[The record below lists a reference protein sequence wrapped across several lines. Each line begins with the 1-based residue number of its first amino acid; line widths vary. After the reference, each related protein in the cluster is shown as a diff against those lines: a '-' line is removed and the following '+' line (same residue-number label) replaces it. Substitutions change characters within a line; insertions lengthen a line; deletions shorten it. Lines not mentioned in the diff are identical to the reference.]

1 MGRLSHATTG
11 IDTAMATNIKRIIY
25 FHYRMDPTAARIR
38 EVRPDIDMF
47 RRPME
52 GEIEESWAEVARA
65 HCYHVSGRTE
75 LREPW
80 FPDQRLFARAP
91 NLLAICSLGAGY
103 DTVDLAACNE
113 AGIIVCNQSG
123 ANKEA
128 VAEHALGLMLALS
141 KKIAQSNA
149 AMRRQQNLERFHYA
163 GNDLLGKTVG
173 IIGIGNIG
181 GRVAELCAGLF
192 KMTVLAYDP
201 YLSTEKIAAKGATK
215 VGLEELLERA
225 DYVTMH
231 TPLNKTSSNLI
242 GYDQLKRMKRS
253 AYLINTSRGG
263 TYNEDDLVRALKE
276 ELIAGAGLD
285 VFMEEPPPTDHPLMP
300 FENVIVSPHNA
311 GITHEALANVAIFS
325 ADQWIDILDG
335 RVPPRLINPEA
346 WPMYCDRFEKILGF
360 RPAALPK
367 G

>member
-1 MGRLSHATTG
+1 
-11 IDTAMATNIKRIIY
+11 MATNIKRIIY
-25 FHYRMDPTAARIR
+25 FHYRMDPTAKRLK
-38 EVRPDIDMF
+38 ELRPDIDMF

-52 GEIEESWAEVARA
+52 GELEESFAEMARA

-80 FPDQRLFARAP
+80 FPDRRLFARAP

-103 DTVDLAACNE
+103 DTINIADCNE

-141 KKIAQSNA
+141 KKIGQANA
-149 AMRRQQNLERFHYA
+149 AMRRQQNLERFHFA
-163 GNDLLGKTVG
+163 GNDLLGRTVG

-201 YLSTEKIAAKGATK
+201 FLTAEKIAAKGARK
-215 VGLEELLERA
+215 VELAELLERA

-231 TPLNKTSSNLI
+231 TPLNETSRNLI
-242 GYDQLKRMKRS
+242 GYDEIRRMKRT
-253 AYLINTSRGG
+253 AYLVNTSRGG
-263 TYNEDDLVRALKE
+263 TYSEEGLVRALKE
-276 ELIAGAGLD
+276 GLIAGAGID
-285 VFMEEPPPTDHPLMP
+285 VFLDEPPPTDHPLMQ
-300 FENVIVSPHNA
+300 FENVIVTPHNA
-311 GITHEALANVAIFS
+311 GITHEAMANVAIFS

-346 WPMYCDRFEKILGF
+346 WPRYSERFERILGF
-360 RPAALPK
+360 RPQAL
-367 G
+367 

>member
-1 MGRLSHATTG
+1 
-11 IDTAMATNIKRIIY
+11 MATNIKRIIY
-25 FHYRMDPTAARIR
+25 FHYRMDPTAARLKELR
-38 EVRPDIDMF
+38 SDIDMF

-52 GEIEESWAEVARA
+52 DSGPEAWADMERA

-80 FPDQRLFARAP
+80 VADKRLFARAP
-91 NLLAICSLGAGY
+91 NLLAVCSLGAGY
-103 DTVDLAACNE
+103 DSIDIADCNE

-141 KKIAQSNA
+141 KKIAQANA
-149 AMRRQQNLERFHYA
+149 AMRRQQGLERFHYA

-181 GRVAELCAGLF
+181 GRVAELCSGLF

-201 YLSTEKIAAKGATK
+201 YLSAEKIAAKGARK
-215 VGLEELLERA
+215 VELNELLERS
-225 DYVTMH
+225 DYVTQH
-231 TPLNKTSSNLI
+231 TPLNESSRNI
-242 GYDQLKRMKRS
+242 VSYEQLKRMKPT

-263 TYNEDDLVRALKE
+263 TYDEADLVRALKE
-276 ELIAGAGLD
+276 EAIAGAGID
-285 VFMEEPPPTDHPLMP
+285 VFMEEPPPTDHPLMA

-311 GITHEALANVAIFS
+311 GITHEAMENVSIFS

-335 RVPPRLINPEA
+335 KVPPRLINPEA
-346 WPMYCDRFEKILGF
+346 WPKYCDRFEKVLGF
-360 RPAALPK
+360 RPAPLPQ
-367 G
+367 

>member
-1 MGRLSHATTG
+1 
-11 IDTAMATNIKRIIY
+11 MAPNTKRIIY
-25 FHYRMDPTAARIR
+25 FHHRMDPTAERVR
-38 EVRPDIDMF
+38 SLRPDIDMF

-52 GEIEESWAEVARA
+52 DASAASWAAMASA

-80 FPDQRLFARAP
+80 VADRRLFAKAS
-91 NLLAICSLGAGY
+91 NLLAVCSLGAGY
-103 DTVDLAACNE
+103 DSIDIADCNA

-149 AMRRQQNLERFHYA
+149 AMRREQGLERFKYA

-201 YLSTEKIAAKGATK
+201 YLSAEKIAAKGARK
-215 VGLEELLERA
+215 VDLAELLAKA
-225 DYVTMH
+225 DYVTQH
-231 TPLNKTSSNLI
+231 TPLNESSRNI
-242 GYDQLKRMKRS
+242 ISYDQLRSMKPS

-263 TYNEDDLVRALKE
+263 TYDEGDLVRALQE
-276 ELIAGAGLD
+276 GRISGAGID
-285 VFMEEPPPTDHPLMP
+285 VFMEEPPPTDHPLMA

-311 GITHEALANVAIFS
+311 GITHEAMANVAVVS

-335 RVPPRLINPEA
+335 KVPPRLINPEA
-346 WPMYCDRFEKILGF
+346 WPKYSKRFEEILGF

-367 G
+367 D

>member
-1 MGRLSHATTG
+1 
-11 IDTAMATNIKRIIY
+11 MATNIKRIIY
-25 FHYRMDPTAARIR
+25 FHYRMDPTAANIR
-38 EVRPDIDMF
+38 ERRPDIDMF

-52 GEIEESWAEVARA
+52 AEVAESWKELERT

-80 FPDQRLFARAP
+80 FPDRRLFAKAP

-103 DTVDLAACNE
+103 DTINLDDCNE

-128 VAEHALGLMLALS
+128 VAEHALGLMLSLS
-141 KKIAQSNA
+141 KKIAQANA
-149 AMRRQQNLERFHYA
+149 AMRRQKDVERFHFA

-201 YLSTEKIAAKGATK
+201 YLSAEKIAAKGATK

-231 TPLNKTSSNLI
+231 TPLSDSSSNLMS
-242 GYDQLKRMKRS
+242 YDQFKSMKRS
-253 AYLINTSRGG
+253 AYFINTSRGG
-263 TYNEDDLVRALKE
+263 TYSEDGLVRALNE
-276 ELIAGAGLD
+276 ELISGAGID
-285 VFMEEPPPTDHPLMP
+285 VFIEEPPPTDHPLMA

-311 GITHEALANVAIFS
+311 GITAEAMANVAIFS

-335 RVPPRLINPEA
+335 RVPPRLINREA
-346 WPMYCDRFEKILGF
+346 WPKYCDRFEKILGF
-360 RPAALPK
+360 RPQPLPK
-367 G
+367 D